1 MFNPYNP
8 YCKYTIGETVT
19 FETTGYEAARWMDYQ
34 PIKITG
40 KIVGLENYFINS
52 TPIYKV
58 MQTNGK
64 VWSVNQNEIIRKARK
79 S

>member
-1 MFNPYNP
+1 MFNTLY
-8 YCKYTIGETVT
+8 KYGIGDTVT

-40 KIVGLENYFINS
+40 KIVGVENYFINA
-52 TPIYKV
+52 TPIYRV
-58 MQTNGK
+58 MQINGK

-79 S
+79 P